1 MYIVCMSCVRY
12 MDTMMGVK
20 KALDPKLEAELGLIK
35 DSAPQYS
42 MWHKLKLI
50 ISTIH
55 KSMKT

>member
-1 MYIVCMSCVRY
+1 
-12 MDTMMGVK
+12 MGVK

-50 ISTIH
+50 LSTIH